1 MKGNELL
8 KLMES
13 ALILMA
19 NNGLNVTDVYML
31 MPYNDYRELM
41 AAGNKKMYVEA
52 VMKERYNMGR
62 ASVLSMVAK
71 MEREIKT

>member
-8 KLMES
+8 ELMETS
-13 ALILMA
+13 LVLMA
-19 NNGLNVTDVYML
+19 ENGLSASDFYL
-31 MPYNDYRELM
+31 LRPYNEYRELM

>member
-8 KLMES
+8 ELMES